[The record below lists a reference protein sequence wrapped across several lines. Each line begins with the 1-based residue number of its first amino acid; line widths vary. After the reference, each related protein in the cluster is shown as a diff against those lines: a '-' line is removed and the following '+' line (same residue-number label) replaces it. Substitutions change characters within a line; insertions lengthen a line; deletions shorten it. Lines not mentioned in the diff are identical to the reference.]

1 MAIKALSLS
10 HTWEFEDPD
19 DPDFGTEEASK
30 FTLRTLDSRVMAK
43 LKDGAAKITVDP
55 AHPEELA
62 ETSIN
67 MEEMNFQTVQ
77 FGCEDWT
84 NVPDPDTKD
93 KGLLKCELIPRRM
106 GGKSY
111 MIVDPE
117 ILCRIPLSTIRA
129 MADDI
134 RSQNELSE
142 DERKN

>member
-10 HTWEFEDPD
+10 HTWDFQDPD
-19 DPDFGTEEASK
+19 DPDFGTDEAST

-55 AHPEELA
+55 SRPDELA
-62 ETSIN
+62 ETTIN

-77 FGCEDWT
+77 FGCENWT
-84 NVPDPDTKD
+84 NVPDPDLAKKTE
-93 KGLLKCELIPRRM
+93 LKCELIPRRL

-111 MIVDPE
+111 MIVDPD

-129 MADDI
+129 MSDDI
-134 RSQNELSE
+134 RTKNELSE
-142 DERKN
+142 TEAKN